1 MTNWIS
7 NAITYI
13 NTFLKQLQVKQFLG
27 AVLVGF
33 LLLTTNVNPPTN
45 QNLPGKI
52 DRITHQKDSVR
63 PKTTGEWNR
72 QAEETED
79 APGERLQRIGE
90 QSGKAFQEFGSG
102 YGKAMKD
109 STRDLGKSAERTA
122 KDLSD
127 SVR

>member
-1 MTNWIS
+1 MKNWIS
-7 NAITYI
+7 NAIAHI
-13 NTFLKQLQVKQFLG
+13 NTFLKQFQIQQVLG

-33 LLLTTNVNPPTN
+33 LLLTSNVNPPLN
-45 QNLPGKI
+45 QDLPGKI
-52 DRITHQKDSVR
+52 DRVTHQKDSVR

-102 YGKAMKD
+102 YGKAVKD
-109 STRDLGKSAERTA
+109 STQDLGKTAGRTA
-122 KDLSD
+122 KNLSD